1 MNCNG
6 YEYKTVAAP
15 DGEVSLLL
23 DGYASFGW
31 YPDENRPAPGRG
43 NVVTLYLKRDRR
55 RANKVELTRLQ
66 RHFEACVG
74 EVHRLQQAPRRTATG
89 RALAVGL
96 AGTAFLAG
104 AVFAVTHTPPLYLL
118 MTVLAV
124 PGFGGWAAPA
134 LFYGRWLRRR
144 QAALQ
149 PALEAQYDEIWR
161 LCEKGRALL

>member
-74 EVHRLQQAPRRTATG
+74 EVHRLQ
-89 RALAVGL
+89 
-96 AGTAFLAG
+96 
-104 AVFAVTHTPPLYLL
+104 
-118 MTVLAV
+118 
-124 PGFGGWAAPA
+124 
-134 LFYGRWLRRR
+134 
-144 QAALQ
+144 
-149 PALEAQYDEIWR
+149 
-161 LCEKGRALL
+161 

>member
-104 AVFAVTHTPPLYLL
+104 AVFAVCFLSLDDSTGMRLAAGGLAILAVLY
-118 MTVLAV
+118 VLA
-124 PGFGGWAAPA
+124 GLNFLKKHRQRRADA
-134 LFYGRWLRRR
+134 LQRRR
-144 QAALQ
+144 RHRKR
-149 PALEAQYDEIWR
+149 PR
-161 LCEKGRALL
+161 R